1 MKPTGSERCAHIV
14 LQVVPQVMQA
24 IRAEVRSGR
33 GPDLSVLQLRALAFL
48 HRHPG
53 APLSLLA
60 EHVGLTLPSMSS
72 QVSGLVERG
81 VIDRSVSVTD
91 RRFVTL
97 TLTAEGEA
105 VFHAALQ
112 HAEERL
118 ACILAGLDTDEL
130 ATVSAAMEVLARVF
144 HPSELASVA
153 TQAADGAIDAGE
165 APVVATAQVEP
176 IHTGSSTAR

>member
-1 MKPTGSERCAHIV
+1 MSRPSSERCARIL

-53 APLSLLA
+53 EPLSALA

-72 QVSGLVERG
+72 QVSGLVSRG
-81 VIDRSVSVTD
+81 LIDRAVSPTD

-97 TLTAEGEA
+97 RLTDEGEA
-105 VFHAALQ
+105 VFQAALH
-112 HAEERL
+112 HAEASL
-118 ACILAGLDTDEL
+118 KQVLDGLSDEEL
-130 ATVSAAMEVLARVF
+130 ATVTAALQILGAVF
-144 HPSELASVA
+144 IRSDTAPQPSLTPEIGAS
-153 TQAADGAIDAGE
+153 TPD
-165 APVVATAQVEP
+165 
-176 IHTGSSTAR
+176 